1 MFFVTKSINLSLIVE
16 KMALV
21 MELSNIYV
29 YEFTRK
35 MQWNKREIMVGI
47 QVFCVSY
54 VTRFLVKNVQY
65 ALPGGAIIRYAEK
78 KRKKQLAELLMTTT
92 FSIIMNNVYI
102 HQKYVVWIFLNFF
115 FIFIKTI
122 ELSQI

>member
-29 YEFTRK
+29 YEFTLK
-35 MQWNKREIMVGI
+35 KQWNKREIMVGI

>member
-1 MFFVTKSINLSLIVE
+1 
-16 KMALV
+16 
-21 MELSNIYV
+21 
-29 YEFTRK
+29 
-35 MQWNKREIMVGI
+35 MVGI

-78 KRKKQLAELLMTTT
+78 KHKKQLAELLMTTT
-92 FSIIMNNVYI
+92 FSIIMNKVYI
-102 HQKYVVWIFLNFF
+102 HQKYVVWIFKNFF

>member
-35 MQWNKREIMVGI
+35 MQ
-47 QVFCVSY
+47 
-54 VTRFLVKNVQY
+54 
-65 ALPGGAIIRYAEK
+65 
-78 KRKKQLAELLMTTT
+78 
-92 FSIIMNNVYI
+92 
-102 HQKYVVWIFLNFF
+102 
-115 FIFIKTI
+115 
-122 ELSQI
+122 

>member
-1 MFFVTKSINLSLIVE
+1 MFFVTKSINLSLIIE